1 MESILYI
8 FLPCKK
14 VYPIGVTYLAD
25 FIHRRKPEVRQRI
38 LDLSLF
44 SESQRSQAIR
54 DAALEFKPDL
64 VCFSWRDIQ
73 IFSPHEGDASLEHA
87 FNFYFAGNPIKR
99 VAASFAGLKQ
109 LYRYY
114 SHIRAN
120 LSYPWLVRK
129 EFPKTQI
136 MIGGGAFTAFAD
148 QLIEKLPEGT
158 IGILGEGEDAIL
170 KVVNGE
176 SLENERYI
184 IREGKQT
191 RKGNQGSPALLDALT
206 VDLPYLTSIF
216 PQHAAYMDE
225 SIGVQTKR
233 GCPYDC
239 AFCLYPYIEGKRVR
253 YRPPE
258 MVVKDIS
265 QHYHQ
270 WGARRFW
277 FTDAQF
283 ITGKEAYPQC
293 TEILERIVSEKLEIE
308 WSGYIRTSLITP
320 ELAKLMVRSG
330 VGDLE
335 VAITSGSQE
344 VLNNLHMG
352 FKLERLYD
360 GCRYLA
366 EAGFKG
372 KVILN
377 YSLNSPKETEESLLQ
392 SVESYKKVAS
402 ILGEERVFPLM
413 FFLGIQP
420 NTDLEH
426 RLLEE
431 GYLSAGYNPLMLTPT
446 SIRKLLYNPAPLNK
460 LIAKACLAAWE
471 RKEGS
476 RDPRAWTGSLSQ
488 TASQATPSGPKPDT
502 AHYADANL
510 IRGIQNNSGRD
521 ALLTLEEILRSR
533 RPGSADSRH
542 HGKDGCES
550 NELAVIH
557 RPLHAPW
564 FACIPREHGAIMP
577 LLLG

>member
-1 MESILYI
+1 MNSILYV

-14 VYPIGVTYLAD
+14 VYPIGVTYLAE

-38 LDLSLF
+38 LDLSLYP
-44 SESQRSQAIR
+44 ERERARVLR
-54 DAALEFKPDL
+54 DAASAFRPDL

-87 FNFYFAGNPIKR
+87 FNFYFAGNPLKR
-99 VAASFAGLKQ
+99 IVASVAGLKQ
-109 LYRYY
+109 LYHYY
-114 SHIRAN
+114 GHIRAN
-120 LSYPWLVRK
+120 LSYPWLIRR
-129 EFPKTQI
+129 EFPTAQI
-136 MIGGGAFTAFAD
+136 MIGGGAFTAFAE

-170 KVVNGE
+170 KVVEGQP
-176 SLENERYI
+176 LDGERYI
-184 IREGKQT
+184 IRDGRQILRGEQ
-191 RKGNQGSPALLDALT
+191 RAPALLDALT

-216 PQHAAYMDE
+216 PQYTDYIGEA
-225 SIGVQTKR
+225 IGVQTKR

-258 MVVKDIS
+258 MVVRDIS

-293 TEILERIVSEKLEIE
+293 TEILERIIKEQLEIE

-320 ELAKLMVRSG
+320 DLAKLMVRSG

-377 YSLNSPKETEESLLQ
+377 YSLNSPKETEETLLQ
-392 SVESYKKVAS
+392 SVESYKVVAS
-402 ILGEERVFPLM
+402 ILGEDRVFPLM

-471 RKEGS
+471 RKHGS
-476 RDPRAWTGSLSQ
+476 RDPRTWTGSLSQ
-488 TASQATPSGPKPDT
+488 TRSQAK
-502 AHYADANL
+502 YADDNL
-510 IRGIQNNSGRD
+510 IRGIEGNSGRD

-533 RPGSADSRH
+533 KSLQSTSPSEKKPAMTSAR
-542 HGKDGCES
+542 
-550 NELAVIH
+550 
-557 RPLHAPW
+557 
-564 FACIPREHGAIMP
+564 
-577 LLLG
+577 

>member
-25 FIHRRKPEVRQRI
+25 FIHRRRPEVRQRI
-38 LDLSLF
+38 VDLSLF
-44 SESQRSQAIR
+44 PESQRLNAVR
-54 DAALEFKPDL
+54 DAATEFKPDL

-73 IFSPHEGDASLEHA
+73 IFSPHEGDSSLEHA
-87 FNFYFAGNPIKR
+87 FNFYFASNPLKR
-99 VAASFAGLKQ
+99 VVASFAGLHQ

-120 LSYPWLVRK
+120 LSYPWLIAR

-170 KVVNGE
+170 KVLNGQ
-176 SLENERYI
+176 SLNGERYI
-184 IREGKQT
+184 VREGKT
-191 RKGNQGSPALLDALT
+191 VRKGEQASPALLDALT
-206 VDLPYLTSIF
+206 VDLSYLTSIF
-216 PQHAAYMDE
+216 PQYREYIGE

-283 ITGKEAYPQC
+283 ITGKESYPQC
-293 TEILERIVSEKLEIE
+293 TEILERIVREKLGIE

-377 YSLNSPKETEESLLQ
+377 YSLNSPKETEDSLLQ
-392 SVESYKKVAS
+392 SVESYKVVAS

-420 NTDLEH
+420 NTELEH

-431 GYLSAGYNPLMLTPT
+431 GYLSAGYNPLMLTPN

-460 LIAKACLAAWE
+460 IIAKACLMAWE
-471 RKEGS
+471 RKRGS
-476 RDPRAWTGSLSQ
+476 RDPRAWSGSLSQ
-488 TASQATPSGPKPDT
+488 TAEPSKT
-502 AHYADANL
+502 YADQSML
-510 IRGIQNNSGRD
+510 KGIDGNSGRD
-521 ALLTLEEILRSR
+521 ALLSLEEIIRSR
-533 RPGSADSRH
+533 KSSSQSMASR
-542 HGKDGCES
+542 ENPVATS
-550 NELAVIH
+550 V
-557 RPLHAPW
+557 R
-564 FACIPREHGAIMP
+564 
-577 LLLG
+577 

>member
-1 MESILYI
+1 MNSILYV

-25 FIHRRKPEVRQRI
+25 FIHRRKPDVRQRI

-44 SESQRSQAIR
+44 PDAQRISAVR
-54 DAALEFKPDL
+54 DAATEFKPDL

-73 IFSPHEGDASLEHA
+73 IFSPHEGDSSLEHA
-87 FNFYFAGNPIKR
+87 FNFYFASNPLKR
-99 VAASFAGLKQ
+99 IAASFAGVKQ

-114 SHIRAN
+114 SHIRAA
-120 LSYPWLVRK
+120 LSYPWLIAK
-129 EFPKTQI
+129 EFPKAQI

-148 QLIEKLPEGT
+148 QLIQKLPEGT

-170 KVVNGE
+170 KVIEGQ
-176 SLENERYI
+176 SLEKERYI
-184 IREGKQT
+184 LREGKT
-191 RKGNQGSPALLDALT
+191 VRKGQQGSPALLDALT

-216 PQHAAYMDE
+216 PQHREYLGE
-225 SIGVQTKR
+225 SIGVQSKR

-253 YRPPE
+253 YRPPS

-293 TEILERIVSEKLEIE
+293 TEILERILAEKLEIE

-344 VLNNLHMG
+344 VLNDLHMG

-420 NTDLEH
+420 NTDLEE

-446 SIRKLLYNPAPLNK
+446 SIRKLLYNPAPLNSF
-460 LIAKACLAAWE
+460 IAKACLLAWE

-476 RDPRAWTGSLSQ
+476 RDPRKWTGSLSQ
-488 TASQATPSGPKPDT
+488 APKESGP
-502 AHYADANL
+502 YADANL
-510 IRGIQNNSGRD
+510 IRGIEGNSGRD
-521 ALLTLEEILRSR
+521 ALLSLEEILRSR
-533 RPGSADSRH
+533 KPHAARQS
-542 HGKDGCES
+542 
-550 NELAVIH
+550 
-557 RPLHAPW
+557 PLGVEPSK
-564 FACIPREHGAIMP
+564 I
-577 LLLG
+577 

>member
-25 FIHRRKPEVRQRI
+25 FIHRRKPDVRQRI

-44 SESQRSQAIR
+44 PDGQRIRAVR
-54 DAALEFKPDL
+54 DAATEFKPDL

-73 IFSPHEGDASLEHA
+73 IFSPHEGDSSLEHA
-87 FNFYFAGNPIKR
+87 FNFYFASNPIKR
-99 VAASFAGLKQ
+99 VAASFAGVKQ

-114 SHIRAN
+114 SHIRAA
-120 LSYPWLVRK
+120 LSYPWLIAK
-129 EFPKTQI
+129 EFPKVQI

-148 QLIEKLPEGT
+148 QLIQKLPEGV

-170 KVVNGE
+170 KVIEGQ

-184 IREGKQT
+184 LREGKT
-191 RKGNQGSPALLDALT
+191 VRKGQQGSPALLDALT
-206 VDLPYLTSIF
+206 VDLPYLTTIF
-216 PQHAAYMDE
+216 PQHREYLDE
-225 SIGVQTKR
+225 SIGVQSKR

-253 YRPPE
+253 YRPPA

-293 TEILERIVSEKLEIE
+293 TEILERILAEKLEIE

-335 VAITSGSQE
+335 VAITSGSQM
-344 VLNNLHMG
+344 VLNDLHMG

-420 NTDLEH
+420 NTDLEE

-446 SIRKLLYNPAPLNK
+446 SIRKLLYNPAPLNSF
-460 LIAKACLAAWE
+460 IAKACLMAWE
-471 RKEGS
+471 RKDGS
-476 RDPRAWTGSLSQ
+476 KDPRKWTGSLSQ
-488 TASQATPSGPKPDT
+488 APKESGP
-502 AHYADANL
+502 YADANL
-510 IRGIQNNSGRD
+510 IRGIEGNSGRD
-521 ALLTLEEILRSR
+521 ALLSLEEILRSR
-533 RPGSADSRH
+533 QSIRSA
-542 HGKDGCES
+542 KES
-550 NELAVIH
+550 SEKSVAT
-557 RPLHAPW
+557 PAS
-564 FACIPREHGAIMP
+564 
-577 LLLG
+577 

>member
-1 MESILYI
+1 MKSILYV
-8 FLPCKK
+8 FLPCKQ
-14 VYPIGVTYLAD
+14 VYPIGITYLAD
-25 FIHRRKPEVRQRI
+25 FVHRRRPDVRQQI
-38 LDLSLF
+38 LDLSLYPQ
-44 SESQRSQAIR
+44 SQRPAVLR
-54 DAALEFKPDL
+54 DAVSAFSPEL
-64 VCFSWRDIQ
+64 VAFSWRDIQ

-87 FNFYFAGNPIKR
+87 FNFYFASNPLKR
-99 VAASFAGLKQ
+99 VAASFQGLKQ

-114 SHIRAN
+114 SDIRAN
-120 LSYPWLVRK
+120 LSYPWLIHK
-129 EFPKTQI
+129 EFPKAKI

-148 QLIEKLPEGT
+148 QLMEKLPEGVL
-158 IGILGEGEDAIL
+158 GILGEGEDALI
-170 KVVNGE
+170 KVIDGQP
-176 SLENERYI
+176 LDGERYI
-184 IREGKQT
+184 LREGK
-191 RKGNQGSPALLDALT
+191 RIIKGQQRSTVLLDSQT

-216 PQHAAYMDE
+216 PQHRAYLDE
-225 SIGVQTKR
+225 SIGVQSKR

-253 YRPPE
+253 YRPAA
-258 MVVKDIS
+258 MVVQDIA

-293 TEILERIVSEKLEIE
+293 TEILERILAERLEIQ
-308 WSGYIRTSLITP
+308 WSGYIRTSLITS
-320 ELAKLMVRSG
+320 ELANLMVRSG

-366 EAGFKG
+366 EAGFRG

-377 YSLNSPKETEESLLQ
+377 YSLNSPKETEETLLQ
-392 SVESYKKVAS
+392 SVEAYKKVAS
-402 ILGEERVFPLM
+402 ILGEDRVFPLM

-460 LIAKACLAAWE
+460 IIAKACLAAWE
-471 RKEGS
+471 KRHGS
-476 RDPRAWTGSLSQ
+476 RDPRPWTGSLSQ
-488 TASQATPSGPKPDT
+488 TQPPDGAVSHKT
-502 AHYADANL
+502 YADGSL
-510 IRGIQNNSGRD
+510 IRGVEGNSGRE
-521 ALLTLEEILRSR
+521 ALLTLEEILRARKSSGSSAPQP
-533 RPGSADSRH
+533 RPAATSA
-542 HGKDGCES
+542 
-550 NELAVIH
+550 
-557 RPLHAPW
+557 P
-564 FACIPREHGAIMP
+564 
-577 LLLG
+577 

>member
-1 MESILYI
+1 MNSILYI

-44 SESQRSQAIR
+44 PESQRTQAIR
-54 DAALEFKPDL
+54 DVALDFKPDL

-87 FNFYFAGNPIKR
+87 FNFYFASNPIKR

-120 LSYPWLVRK
+120 LSYPWLIRK
-129 EFPKTQI
+129 EFPRSQI

-176 SLENERYI
+176 SLEHERYI
-184 IREGKQT
+184 IREGNQT
-191 RKGNQGSPALLDALT
+191 RKGSQGAPALLDALT

-216 PQHAAYMDE
+216 PQHASYMDE

-293 TEILERIVSEKLEIE
+293 TEILERILSEKLEIE

-377 YSLNSPKETEESLLQ
+377 YSLNSPKETEDSLLQ
-392 SVESYKKVAS
+392 SVESYKKVAA

-460 LIAKACLAAWE
+460 LIAKACLTAWQQ
-471 RKEGS
+471 KEGS
-476 RDPRAWTGSLSQ
+476 RDPRAWSGSLSQ
-488 TASQATPSGPKPDT
+488 TTSSESKP
-502 AHYADANL
+502 AQPHYADANL
-510 IRGIQNNSGRD
+510 IRGIQNNSGRE
-521 ALLTLEEILRSR
+521 ALLTLEEILRAR
-533 RPGSADSRH
+533 RPAQPTTASAE
-542 HGKDGCES
+542 KT
-550 NELAVIH
+550 AVS
-557 RPLHAPW
+557 P
-564 FACIPREHGAIMP
+564 MS
-577 LLLG
+577 

>member
-1 MESILYI
+1 MVKSILYV

-14 VYPIGVTYLAD
+14 VYPIGVATLAD
-25 FIHRRKPEVRQRI
+25 FVHRRRPDVKQQI
-38 LDLSLF
+38 LDLSLYPRHRR
-44 SESQRSQAIR
+44 ERALR
-54 DAALEFKPDL
+54 DAASASRPDL

-87 FNFYFAGNPIKR
+87 FNFYFASNPLKR
-99 VAASFAGLKQ
+99 VAASVQGLKH
-109 LYRYY
+109 LYQYY
-114 SHIRAN
+114 RDIRTT
-120 LSYPWLVRK
+120 LSYPWVIRK
-129 EFPKTQI
+129 KLPKAQI
-136 MIGGGAFTAFAD
+136 MIGGGAFTAFAE

-158 IGILGEGEDAIL
+158 IGILGEGEDAVL
-170 KVVNGE
+170 KVVEGKP
-176 SLENERYI
+176 LDGERYVL
-184 IREGKQT
+184 REGGRT
-191 RKGNQGSPALLDALT
+191 AKGQQNGSVLLDPQP
-206 VDLPYLTSIF
+206 VDLPYITSIF
-216 PQHAAYMDE
+216 PQHSDYIGE

-253 YRPPE
+253 YRSPE
-258 MVVKDIS
+258 VVVRDIA

-293 TEILERIVSEKLEIE
+293 TEILERIVQERLDIE
-308 WSGYIRTSLITP
+308 WSGYIRTSLITAD
-320 ELAKLMVRSG
+320 LAKLMVRSG

-360 GCRYLA
+360 GCRHLA
-366 EAGFKG
+366 EAGFRG

-377 YSLNSPKETEESLLQ
+377 YSLNSPKETEETLLD
-392 SVESYKKVAS
+392 SIESYKKVAA
-402 ILGEERVFPLM
+402 ILGEDRVFPLM

-431 GYLSAGYNPLMLTPT
+431 GYLSTGYNPLMLTPN

-460 LIAKACLAAWE
+460 LIAKACLSAWH
-471 RKEGS
+471 KKHGS
-476 RDPRAWTGSLSQ
+476 HDPRPWSGSLSQ
-488 TASQATPSGPKPDT
+488 ASPAQQGSSAPTR
-502 AHYADANL
+502 YADSKVGE
-510 IRGIQNNSGRD
+510 GIEGNSGRD
-521 ALLTLEEILRSR
+521 ALLTLEHILRTRKSGR
-533 RPGSADSRH
+533 PVETPGS
-542 HGKDGCES
+542 ES
-550 NELAVIH
+550 TVKRAS
-557 RPLHAPW
+557 
-564 FACIPREHGAIMP
+564 
-577 LLLG
+577 

>member
-1 MESILYI
+1 MNSILYI

-44 SESQRSQAIR
+44 PESQRSQAIR
-54 DAALEFKPDL
+54 DAALDFKPDL

-87 FNFYFAGNPIKR
+87 FNFYFASNPIKR

-120 LSYPWLVRK
+120 LSYPWLIRK

-176 SLENERYI
+176 SLEQERYI

-216 PQHAAYMDE
+216 PQHASYMDE

-293 TEILERIVSEKLEIE
+293 TEILERILSEKLEIE

-392 SVESYKKVAS
+392 SVESYKKVAA

-460 LIAKACLAAWE
+460 LIAKACLTAWE
-471 RKEGS
+471 QKEGS

-488 TASQATPSGPKPDT
+488 TTPSEAKPDQ

-510 IRGIQNNSGRD
+510 IRGIQNNSGRE

-533 RPGSADSRH
+533 RPAH
-542 HGKDGCES
+542 PTAAATEKT
-550 NELAVIH
+550 AVS
-557 RPLHAPW
+557 PTS
-564 FACIPREHGAIMP
+564 
-577 LLLG
+577 

>member
-1 MESILYI
+1 MNSILYI

-14 VYPIGVTYLAD
+14 VYPIGTTYLAD
-25 FIHRRKPEVRQRI
+25 FIHRRKPDVRQRI

-44 SESQRSQAIR
+44 PIKARSQAIR
-54 DAALEFKPDL
+54 DVATEFKPDL

-73 IFSPHEGDASLEHA
+73 IFSPHEGDSSLEHA
-87 FNFYFAGNPIKR
+87 FNFYFASNPLKR
-99 VAASFAGLKQ
+99 LAASVEGVKQ

-114 SHIRAN
+114 SHIYTI
-120 LSYPWLVRK
+120 LSYPALVRK
-129 EFPKTQI
+129 EFPKAQI

-170 KVVNGE
+170 KL
-176 SLENERYI
+176 LEGRSIDDERYI
-184 IREGKQT
+184 IKEGGRIQ
-191 RKGNQGSPALLDALT
+191 KGSHGSPALLDAPA

-216 PQHAAYMDE
+216 PQWQEYQAE
-225 SIGVQTKR
+225 SIGVQSKR

-253 YRPPE
+253 YRPPD

-293 TEILERIVSEKLEIE
+293 TEIMERIISEKLEIE

-320 ELAKLMVRSG
+320 DFAKLMVRSG

-392 SVESYKKVAS
+392 SVESYKMVAS

-420 NTDLEH
+420 NTDLEQ
-426 RLLEE
+426 RLLED

-460 LIAKACLAAWE
+460 IIAKACLKAWE
-471 RKEGS
+471 RKQGS
-476 RDPRAWTGSLSQ
+476 SDPRRWTGSLSQ
-488 TASQATPSGPKPDT
+488 TSDPSPT
-502 AHYADANL
+502 YADENL
-510 IRGIQNNSGRD
+510 SRGIEGNSGRD
-521 ALLTLEEILRSR
+521 ALLSLEEILRSGR
-533 RPGSADSRH
+533 STSTPSQAPEPRTSSAS
-542 HGKDGCES
+542 
-550 NELAVIH
+550 
-557 RPLHAPW
+557 
-564 FACIPREHGAIMP
+564 
-577 LLLG
+577 

>member
-120 LSYPWLVRK
+120 LSYPWLIRK

-293 TEILERIVSEKLEIE
+293 TEILERILSEKLEIE

-488 TASQATPSGPKPDT
+488 TASHTSPAGEKPDT

-510 IRGIQNNSGRD
+510 IRGIQNNSGRE

-533 RPGSADSRH
+533 RPAQPTAATTE
-542 HGKDGCES
+542 KT
-550 NELAVIH
+550 AVS
-557 RPLHAPW
+557 P
-564 FACIPREHGAIMP
+564 MS
-577 LLLG
+577 

>member
-1 MESILYI
+1 MNSILYV

-25 FIHRRKPEVRQRI
+25 FIHRRKPDVRQRI

-44 SESQRSQAIR
+44 PDAQRISAVR
-54 DAALEFKPDL
+54 DAATEFKPDL

-73 IFSPHEGDASLEHA
+73 IFSPHEGDSSLEHA
-87 FNFYFAGNPIKR
+87 FNFYFASNPLKR
-99 VAASFAGLKQ
+99 IAASFAGVKQ

-114 SHIRAN
+114 SHIRAA
-120 LSYPWLVRK
+120 LSYPWLIAK
-129 EFPKTQI
+129 EFPKAQI

-148 QLIEKLPEGT
+148 QLIQKLPEGV

-170 KVVNGE
+170 KVIEGQ
-176 SLENERYI
+176 SLEKERYI
-184 IREGKQT
+184 LREGKT
-191 RKGNQGSPALLDALT
+191 VRKGQQGSPALLDALT

-216 PQHAAYMDE
+216 PQHREYLGE
-225 SIGVQTKR
+225 SIGVQSKR

-253 YRPPE
+253 YRPPS

-293 TEILERIVSEKLEIE
+293 TEILERILAEKLEIE

-335 VAITSGSQE
+335 VAITSGSQV
-344 VLNNLHMG
+344 VLNDLHMG

-420 NTDLEH
+420 NTDLEE

-446 SIRKLLYNPAPLNK
+446 SIRKLLYNPAPLNSF
-460 LIAKACLAAWE
+460 IAKACLRAWE

-476 RDPRAWTGSLSQ
+476 RDPRKWTGSLSQ
-488 TASQATPSGPKPDT
+488 APKESGS
-502 AHYADANL
+502 YADQNL
-510 IRGIQNNSGRD
+510 IRGIEGNSGRD
-521 ALLTLEEILRSR
+521 ALLSLEEILRSR
-533 RPGSADSRH
+533 QSLRSAN
-542 HGKDGCES
+542 ES
-550 NELAVIH
+550 SEKSVAT
-557 RPLHAPW
+557 PAS
-564 FACIPREHGAIMP
+564 
-577 LLLG
+577 

>member
-1 MESILYI
+1 MDSILYV

-25 FIHRRKPEVRQRI
+25 FIHRRRPDVRQRV
-38 LDLSLF
+38 LDLSLYPQA
-44 SESQRSQAIR
+44 QRAQVLRETASAF
-54 DAALEFKPDL
+54 APEL

-87 FNFYFAGNPIKR
+87 FNFYFAGNPLKR
-99 VAASFAGLKQ
+99 VVASFQGLKQ
-109 LYRYY
+109 RYRYY
-114 SHIRAN
+114 HDIRVN
-120 LSYPWLVRK
+120 LSYPWLIRK
-129 EFPKTQI
+129 EFPQAQL

-148 QLIEKLPEGT
+148 QLIEKLPDGT

-170 KVVNGE
+170 RV
-176 SLENERYI
+176 LEGQSPQDERYI
-184 IREGKQT
+184 YREGG
-191 RKGNQGSPALLDALT
+191 RVYKGEKHAPALLDALT

-216 PQHAAYMDE
+216 PQYKEYIGDC
-225 SIGVQTKR
+225 IGVQSKR

-258 MVVKDIS
+258 MVVRDIS

-293 TEILERIVSEKLEIE
+293 TEILERILREHLEIE
-308 WSGYIRTSLITP
+308 WSGYIRTSLITA

-360 GCRYLA
+360 GCHYLA
-366 EAGFKG
+366 EAGFRG

-377 YSLNSPKETEESLLQ
+377 YSLNSPKETEETLLE
-392 SVESYKKVAS
+392 SVESYKTVAS

-431 GYLSAGYNPLMLTPT
+431 GYLSAGYNPLLLTPG
-446 SIRKLLYNPAPLNK
+446 SIKKLLYNPAPLNRI
-460 LIAKACLAAWE
+460 IAKACLAAWH
-471 RKEGS
+471 KKHGS
-476 RDPRAWTGSLSQ
+476 QDPRPWSGALR
-488 TASQATPSGPKPDT
+488 TPPPSPG
-502 AHYADANL
+502 YADESL
-510 IRGIQNNSGRD
+510 IRGIEGNSGRE

-533 RPGSADSRH
+533 KGRGPSTDSV
-542 HGKDGCES
+542 S
-550 NELAVIH
+550 
-557 RPLHAPW
+557 PAPK
-564 FACIPREHGAIMP
+564 IPAIP
-577 LLLG
+577 SVS

>member
-1 MESILYI
+1 MNSILYI

-25 FIHRRKPEVRQRI
+25 FIHRRKPDVRQRI

-44 SESQRSQAIR
+44 PDAQRISAIR
-54 DAALEFKPDL
+54 DAATEFKPDL

-73 IFSPHEGDASLEHA
+73 IFSPHEGDSSLEHA
-87 FNFYFAGNPIKR
+87 FNFYFASNPLKR
-99 VAASFAGLKQ
+99 IAASFAGVKQ

-114 SHIRAN
+114 SHIRAA
-120 LSYPWLVRK
+120 LSYPWLVAK
-129 EFPKTQI
+129 EFPKAQI

-148 QLIEKLPEGT
+148 QLIQKLPEGT

-170 KVVNGE
+170 KVIEGQ
-176 SLENERYI
+176 SLEKERYI
-184 IREGKQT
+184 LREGNT
-191 RKGNQGSPALLDALT
+191 VRKGQQGSPALLDALT

-216 PQHAAYMDE
+216 PQHREYLGE
-225 SIGVQTKR
+225 SIGVQSKR

-253 YRPPE
+253 YRPPS

-293 TEILERIVSEKLEIE
+293 IEILERILAEKLEIE

-335 VAITSGSQE
+335 VAITSGSQV
-344 VLNNLHMG
+344 VLNDLHMG

-420 NTDLEH
+420 NTDLEA

-446 SIRKLLYNPAPLNK
+446 SIRKLLYNPAPLNSF
-460 LIAKACLAAWE
+460 IAKACLMAWE
-471 RKEGS
+471 RKDGS
-476 RDPRAWTGSLSQ
+476 RDPRKWTGSLSQ
-488 TASQATPSGPKPDT
+488 APKESGG
-502 AHYADANL
+502 YADTNL
-510 IRGIQNNSGRD
+510 IRGIEGNSGRD
-521 ALLTLEEILRSR
+521 ALLSLEEILRSR
-533 RPGSADSRH
+533 QSLRSA
-542 HGKDGCES
+542 KES
-550 NELAVIH
+550 SEKSVAT
-557 RPLHAPW
+557 PAS
-564 FACIPREHGAIMP
+564 
-577 LLLG
+577 

>member
-1 MESILYI
+1 MDSILYI

-25 FIHRRKPEVRQRI
+25 FIHRRKPNVRQRI

-44 SESQRSQAIR
+44 PDTQRISAVR
-54 DAALEFKPDL
+54 DAATEFKPDL

-73 IFSPHEGDASLEHA
+73 IFSPHEGDSSLEHA
-87 FNFYFAGNPIKR
+87 FNFYFASNPLKR
-99 VAASFAGLKQ
+99 IAASFAGVKQ

-114 SHIRAN
+114 SHIRAA
-120 LSYPWLVRK
+120 LSYPWLVAK
-129 EFPKTQI
+129 EFPKAQI

-148 QLIEKLPEGT
+148 QLIQKLPEGT

-170 KVVNGE
+170 KVIEGQ
-176 SLENERYI
+176 SLEKERYI
-184 IREGKQT
+184 LREGKT
-191 RKGNQGSPALLDALT
+191 VRKGQQGAPALLDALT

-216 PQHAAYMDE
+216 PQHREYLGE
-225 SIGVQTKR
+225 SIGVQSKR

-253 YRPPE
+253 YRPPA

-293 TEILERIVSEKLEIE
+293 IEILERILAEKLEIE

-392 SVESYKKVAS
+392 SVASYKKVAS

-420 NTDLEH
+420 NTDLEA

-446 SIRKLLYNPAPLNK
+446 SIRKLLYNPAPLNSF
-460 LIAKACLAAWE
+460 IAKACLMAWE
-471 RKEGS
+471 RKAGS
-476 RDPRAWTGSLSQ
+476 RDPRKWTGSLSQ
-488 TASQATPSGPKPDT
+488 TPKESGP
-502 AHYADANL
+502 YADKNL
-510 IRGIQNNSGRD
+510 IRGIEGNSGRD
-521 ALLTLEEILRSR
+521 ALLSLEEILRSR
-533 RPGSADSRH
+533 RPSQSPTPSVENPHVTPTG
-542 HGKDGCES
+542 
-550 NELAVIH
+550 
-557 RPLHAPW
+557 
-564 FACIPREHGAIMP
+564 
-577 LLLG
+577 

>member
-1 MESILYI
+1 MNSILYV

-14 VYPIGVTYLAD
+14 VYPIGITYLAD

-38 LDLSLF
+38 LDLTLYPKDQRDKVLRETVAAF
-44 SESQRSQAIR
+44 S
-54 DAALEFKPDL
+54 PDL

-73 IFSPHEGDASLEHA
+73 IFSPHEGDNSLEHA
-87 FNFYFAGNPIKR
+87 FNFYFASNPFKR
-99 VAASFAGLKQ
+99 ITASFEGVKQ

-114 SHIRAN
+114 DHIWTI
-120 LSYPWLVRK
+120 LSYPWLIRK
-129 EFPKTQI
+129 EFPKAQI

-148 QLIEKLPEGT
+148 QLIEKLPDGT

-170 KVVNGE
+170 KVLNGE
-176 SLENERYI
+176 TLEKERYI
-184 IREGKQT
+184 IRENGKVS
-191 RKGNQGSPALLDALT
+191 KGQQGAPALLDALT
-206 VDLPYLTSIF
+206 VDLPYLTSVF
-216 PQHAAYMDE
+216 PQYAEYKDE
-225 SIGVQTKR
+225 CIGVQTKR

-258 MVVKDIS
+258 MVVRDIS

-293 TEILERIVSEKLEIE
+293 TEILERILREKLEIE
-308 WSGYIRTSLITP
+308 WSGYIRTSLITAD
-320 ELAKLMVRSG
+320 LAKLMVRSG

-344 VLNNLHMG
+344 ILNDLHMG
-352 FKLERLYD
+352 FKLEKLYD

-377 YSLNSPKETEESLLQ
+377 YSLNSPHETEETLLQ
-392 SVESYKKVAS
+392 SVESYKKVAV
-402 ILGEERVFPLM
+402 ILGEDRVFPLM

-431 GYLSAGYNPLMLTPT
+431 GYLSAGYNPLLLTPR
-446 SIRKLLYNPAPLNK
+446 SIKKLLYNPAPLNK
-460 LIAKACLAAWE
+460 IIAKACLAAWH
-471 RKEGS
+471 KKHGS
-476 RDPRAWTGSLSQ
+476 RDPRAWSGSLSQ
-488 TASQATPSGPKPDT
+488 AEQAAPSSGG
-502 AHYADANL
+502 YADGNL
-510 IRGIQNNSGRD
+510 IRGIEQNSGRQ
-521 ALLTLEEILRSR
+521 ALLTLEEIIRS
-533 RPGSADSRH
+533 
-542 HGKDGCES
+542 KK
-550 NELAVIH
+550 
-557 RPLHAPW
+557 AP
-564 FACIPREHGAIMP
+564 ASSIKSPSVTVG
-577 LLLG
+577 

>member
-1 MESILYI
+1 MNSILYV

-25 FIHRRKPEVRQRI
+25 FIHRRKPDVRQRI

-44 SESQRSQAIR
+44 PDAQRISAVR
-54 DAALEFKPDL
+54 DAATEFKPDL

-73 IFSPHEGDASLEHA
+73 IFSPHEGDSSLEHA
-87 FNFYFAGNPIKR
+87 FNFYFASNPLKR
-99 VAASFAGLKQ
+99 IAASFAGVKQ

-114 SHIRAN
+114 SHIRAA
-120 LSYPWLVRK
+120 LSYPWLIAK
-129 EFPKTQI
+129 EFPKAQI

-148 QLIEKLPEGT
+148 QLIQKLPEGV

-170 KVVNGE
+170 KVIEGQ
-176 SLENERYI
+176 SLEKERYI
-184 IREGKQT
+184 LREGKT
-191 RKGNQGSPALLDALT
+191 VRKGQQGSPALLDALT

-216 PQHAAYMDE
+216 PQHREYLGE
-225 SIGVQTKR
+225 SIGVQSKR

-253 YRPPE
+253 YRPPS

-293 TEILERIVSEKLEIE
+293 TEILERILAEKLEIE

-335 VAITSGSQE
+335 VAITSGSQV
-344 VLNNLHMG
+344 VLNDLHMG

-377 YSLNSPKETEESLLQ
+377 YSLNSPKETEDSLLQ
-392 SVESYKKVAS
+392 SVESYKKVAA

-420 NTDLEH
+420 NTDLEE

-446 SIRKLLYNPAPLNK
+446 SIRKLLYNPAPLNSF
-460 LIAKACLAAWE
+460 IAKACLRAWE

-476 RDPRAWTGSLSQ
+476 RDPRKWTGSLSQ
-488 TASQATPSGPKPDT
+488 SPKESGP
-502 AHYADANL
+502 YADQNL
-510 IRGIQNNSGRD
+510 IRGIEGNSGRD
-521 ALLTLEEILRSR
+521 ALLSLEEILRSR
-533 RPGSADSRH
+533 QSLRSA
-542 HGKDGCES
+542 KES
-550 NELAVIH
+550 SEKSVAT
-557 RPLHAPW
+557 PAS
-564 FACIPREHGAIMP
+564 
-577 LLLG
+577 

>member
-1 MESILYI
+1 MMESILYI

-44 SESQRSQAIR
+44 PEDQRISAVR
-54 DAALEFKPDL
+54 HAATEFKPDL

-73 IFSPHEGDASLEHA
+73 IFSPHEGDSSLEHA
-87 FNFYFAGNPIKR
+87 FNFYFASNPLKR
-99 VAASFAGLKQ
+99 ITASFAGLQQ

-114 SHIRAN
+114 SHIRAA
-120 LSYPWLVRK
+120 LSYPWLIAK
-129 EFPKTQI
+129 EFPRAQM

-148 QLIEKLPEGT
+148 QLIQKLPEGT

-170 KVVNGE
+170 KVVEGQ
-176 SLENERYI
+176 SLEQERYI
-184 IREGKQT
+184 VREGKT
-191 RKGNQGSPALLDALT
+191 VRKGQQGAPALLDALT

-216 PQHAAYMDE
+216 PQYTEYLGE
-225 SIGVQTKR
+225 SIGVQSKR

-253 YRPPE
+253 YRPPS

-293 TEILERIVSEKLEIE
+293 TEILERILAEKLEIE

-344 VLNNLHMG
+344 VLNDLHMG
-352 FKLERLYD
+352 FKLEKLYD

-392 SVESYKKVAS
+392 SVESYKNIAA

-420 NTDLEH
+420 NTDLEQ

-431 GYLSAGYNPLMLTPT
+431 GYLSAGYDPLMLTPT
-446 SIRKLLYNPAPLNK
+446 SIRKLLYNPAPLNSF
-460 LIAKACLAAWE
+460 IAKACLRAWE

-476 RDPRAWTGSLSQ
+476 RDPRKWTGSLSQ
-488 TASQATPSGPKPDT
+488 TPKESGS
-502 AHYADANL
+502 YADKSL
-510 IRGIQNNSGRD
+510 IRGIEGNSGRE
-521 ALLTLEEILRSR
+521 ALLSLEEILRSR
-533 RPGSADSRH
+533 QSLRSTKDSGDKSAAIR
-542 HGKDGCES
+542 
-550 NELAVIH
+550 
-557 RPLHAPW
+557 
-564 FACIPREHGAIMP
+564 GA
-577 LLLG
+577 

>member
-1 MESILYI
+1 MNSILYV

-25 FIHRRKPEVRQRI
+25 FIHRRKPDVRQRI

-44 SESQRSQAIR
+44 PDTQRISAVR
-54 DAALEFKPDL
+54 DAATEFKPDL

-73 IFSPHEGDASLEHA
+73 IFSPHEGDSSLEHA
-87 FNFYFAGNPIKR
+87 FNFYFASNPLKR
-99 VAASFAGLKQ
+99 IAASFAGVKQ

-114 SHIRAN
+114 SHIRAA
-120 LSYPWLVRK
+120 LSYPWLIAK
-129 EFPKTQI
+129 EFPKAQI

-148 QLIEKLPEGT
+148 QLIQKLPEGT
-158 IGILGEGEDAIL
+158 IGVLGEGEDAIL
-170 KVVNGE
+170 KVIEGQ
-176 SLENERYI
+176 SLEKERYI
-184 IREGKQT
+184 LREGKT
-191 RKGNQGSPALLDALT
+191 VRKGQQGSPALLDALT

-216 PQHAAYMDE
+216 PQHREYLGE
-225 SIGVQTKR
+225 SIGVQSKR

-239 AFCLYPYIEGKRVR
+239 AFCLYHYIEGKRVR
-253 YRPPE
+253 YRPPS

-293 TEILERIVSEKLEIE
+293 TEILERILAEKLEIE

-335 VAITSGSQE
+335 VAITSGSQV
-344 VLNNLHMG
+344 VLNDLHMG

-420 NTDLEH
+420 NTDLEQ

-446 SIRKLLYNPAPLNK
+446 SIRKLLYNPAPLNSF
-460 LIAKACLAAWE
+460 IAKACLRAWE

-476 RDPRAWTGSLSQ
+476 RDPRKWTGSLSQ
-488 TASQATPSGPKPDT
+488 APKESG
-502 AHYADANL
+502 AYADQNL
-510 IRGIQNNSGRD
+510 IRGIEGNSGRD
-521 ALLTLEEILRSR
+521 ALLSLEEILRSR
-533 RPGSADSRH
+533 RPAQSPAPSVENPHVTSA
-542 HGKDGCES
+542 G
-550 NELAVIH
+550 
-557 RPLHAPW
+557 
-564 FACIPREHGAIMP
+564 
-577 LLLG
+577 

>member
-1 MESILYI
+1 MNSILYV

-25 FIHRRKPEVRQRI
+25 FIHRRKPDVRQRI

-44 SESQRSQAIR
+44 PDGQRISAVR
-54 DAALEFKPDL
+54 DAATEFKPDL

-73 IFSPHEGDASLEHA
+73 IFSPHEGDSSLEHA
-87 FNFYFAGNPIKR
+87 FNFYFASNPLKR
-99 VAASFAGLKQ
+99 IAASFAGVKQ

-114 SHIRAN
+114 SHIRAA
-120 LSYPWLVRK
+120 LSYPWLIAK
-129 EFPKTQI
+129 EFPKAQI

-148 QLIEKLPEGT
+148 QLIQKLPEGV

-170 KVVNGE
+170 KVIEGQ
-176 SLENERYI
+176 SLDNERYI
-184 IREGKQT
+184 LREGKT
-191 RKGNQGSPALLDALT
+191 VRKGQQGSPALLDALT

-216 PQHAAYMDE
+216 PQHREYLGE
-225 SIGVQTKR
+225 SIGVQSKR

-253 YRPPE
+253 YRPPS

-293 TEILERIVSEKLEIE
+293 TEILERILAEKLEIE

-335 VAITSGSQE
+335 VAITSGSQV
-344 VLNNLHMG
+344 VLNDLHMG

-392 SVESYKKVAS
+392 SVESYKKVAA

-420 NTDLEH
+420 NTDLEQ

-446 SIRKLLYNPAPLNK
+446 SIRKLLYNPAPLNSF
-460 LIAKACLAAWE
+460 IAKACLMAWE
-471 RKEGS
+471 RKDGS
-476 RDPRAWTGSLSQ
+476 RDPRKWTGSLSQ
-488 TASQATPSGPKPDT
+488 APKESGP
-502 AHYADANL
+502 YADQSL
-510 IRGIQNNSGRD
+510 IRGIEGNSGRD
-521 ALLTLEEILRSR
+521 ALLSLEEILRSR
-533 RPGSADSRH
+533 KSLRSA
-542 HGKDGCES
+542 KES
-550 NELAVIH
+550 SEKSLAT
-557 RPLHAPW
+557 PAS
-564 FACIPREHGAIMP
+564 
-577 LLLG
+577 

>member
-1 MESILYI
+1 MNSILYI

-25 FIHRRKPEVRQRI
+25 FIHRRKPDVRQRI

-44 SESQRSQAIR
+44 PENQRSQAIR
-54 DAALEFKPDL
+54 DAALDFKPDL

-87 FNFYFAGNPIKR
+87 FNFYFASNPIKR

-120 LSYPWLVRK
+120 LSYPWLIRK
-129 EFPKTQI
+129 EFPKSQI

-176 SLENERYI
+176 SLANERYI

-191 RKGNQGSPALLDALT
+191 RKGNQGAPALLDALT

-216 PQHAAYMDE
+216 PQHASYMDE

-293 TEILERIVSEKLEIE
+293 TEILERILSEKLEIE

-392 SVESYKKVAS
+392 SVESYKKVAA

-460 LIAKACLAAWE
+460 IIAKACLAAWE
-471 RKEGS
+471 QKEGN

-488 TASQATPSGPKPDT
+488 TTPSSPKPDT

-510 IRGIQNNSGRD
+510 IRGIQHNSGRET
-521 ALLTLEEILRSR
+521 LLTLEEILRSR
-533 RPGSADSRH
+533 RPAQPTAATTE
-542 HGKDGCES
+542 KT
-550 NELAVIH
+550 AVS
-557 RPLHAPW
+557 P
-564 FACIPREHGAIMP
+564 MS
-577 LLLG
+577 

>member
-1 MESILYI
+1 MDSILYI

-25 FIHRRKPEVRQRI
+25 FIHRRKPDVRQRI

-44 SESQRSQAIR
+44 LEGQRSSAVR
-54 DAALEFKPDL
+54 DAATEFKPDL

-73 IFSPHEGDASLEHA
+73 IFSPHEGDSSLEHA
-87 FNFYFAGNPIKR
+87 FNFYFASNPLKR
-99 VAASFAGLKQ
+99 VVASFAGLQQ

-114 SHIRAN
+114 SHIRST
-120 LSYPWLVRK
+120 LFYPWLIAK
-129 EFPKTQI
+129 EFPKAQI

-148 QLIEKLPEGT
+148 QLIQKLPEGT

-170 KVVNGE
+170 KVIEGQ
-176 SLENERYI
+176 SLEKERYI
-184 IREGKQT
+184 LREGKT
-191 RKGNQGSPALLDALT
+191 VRKGQQSSPALLDALT

-216 PQHAAYMDE
+216 PQYREYMDE
-225 SIGVQTKR
+225 SIGVQSKR

-253 YRPPE
+253 YRPPS

-293 TEILERIVSEKLEIE
+293 IEILERILAEKLEIE

-320 ELAKLMVRSG
+320 ELARLMVRSG

-420 NTDLEH
+420 NTDLEA

-446 SIRKLLYNPAPLNK
+446 SIRKLLYNPAPLNTF
-460 LIAKACLAAWE
+460 IAKACLMAWE

-476 RDPRAWTGSLSQ
+476 RDPRKWTGSLSQ
-488 TASQATPSGPKPDT
+488 TPKESGP
-502 AHYADANL
+502 YADKNL
-510 IRGIQNNSGRD
+510 IRGIEGNSGRD
-521 ALLTLEEILRSR
+521 ALLSLEEILRSR
-533 RPGSADSRH
+533 KSHVTHQSSVGVEPS
-542 HGKDGCES
+542 K
-550 NELAVIH
+550 I
-557 RPLHAPW
+557 
-564 FACIPREHGAIMP
+564 
-577 LLLG
+577 

>member
-1 MESILYI
+1 MNSILYI
-8 FLPCKK
+8 FLPSKK
-14 VYPIGVTYLAD
+14 IYPIGVTYLAD

-44 SESQRSQAIR
+44 PVSQRSQAIR
-54 DAALEFKPDL
+54 DAAMDFKPDL

-73 IFSPHEGDASLEHA
+73 IFSPHEGDSSLEHA
-87 FNFYFAGNPIKR
+87 FNFYFASNPLKR
-99 VAASFAGLKQ
+99 IVASLQSVKQ

-114 SHIRAN
+114 SHIYTI
-120 LSYPWLVRK
+120 LSYPWLIRK
-129 EFPKTQI
+129 EFPKAQI

-158 IGILGEGEDAIL
+158 IGLLGEGEDAIV
-170 KVVNGE
+170 KV
-176 SLENERYI
+176 LEGRSIEDERYI
-184 IREGKQT
+184 VREGKQV
-191 RKGNQGSPALLDALT
+191 RKGRQGSPALLDALT

-216 PQHAAYMDE
+216 PQYREYEGEA
-225 SIGVQTKR
+225 IGVQTKR

-253 YRPPE
+253 YRPPD
-258 MVVKDIS
+258 MVVKDIA

-270 WGARRFW
+270 WGTRRFW

-293 TEILERIVSEKLEIE
+293 TEILERIVSEKMDIE

-320 ELAKLMVRSG
+320 ELATLMVRSG

-377 YSLNSPKETEESLLQ
+377 YSLNSPKETEETLLQ
-392 SVESYKKVAS
+392 SVESYKMVAS
-402 ILGEERVFPLM
+402 ILGEDRVFPLM

-420 NTDLEH
+420 NTDLEQ

-431 GYLSAGYNPLMLTPT
+431 GYLSPGYNPLMLTPT

-460 LIAKACLAAWE
+460 FIAKACLKAWE

-476 RDPRAWTGSLSQ
+476 RDPRKWTGSLSQ
-488 TASQATPSGPKPDT
+488 TGAETGP
-502 AHYADANL
+502 YADANL
-510 IRGIQNNSGRD
+510 IRGIEGNSGRD
-521 ALLTLEEILRSR
+521 ALLSLEEILKPRQLLK
-533 RPGSADSRH
+533 P
-542 HGKDGCES
+542 
-550 NELAVIH
+550 
-557 RPLHAPW
+557 RPLSDKTSLTNPVH
-564 FACIPREHGAIMP
+564 
-577 LLLG
+577 

>member
-1 MESILYI
+1 MNSILYI

-25 FIHRRKPEVRQRI
+25 FIHRRRPEVRQRI

-44 SESQRSQAIR
+44 PASQRTQVVR
-54 DAALEFKPDL
+54 DVAADFKPDL

-73 IFSPHEGDASLEHA
+73 IFSPHEGDSSLEHA
-87 FNFYFAGNPIKR
+87 FNFYFASNPLKR
-99 VAASFAGLKQ
+99 VVASVEGLKQ

-114 SHIRAN
+114 SHIRAT
-120 LSYPWLVRK
+120 LSYPWLIRK
-129 EFPKTQI
+129 EFPNAHI

-170 KVVNGE
+170 KVLNGE
-176 SLENERYI
+176 SLDGERFI
-184 IREGKQT
+184 IREGKHV
-191 RKGNQGSPALLDALT
+191 RKGEQQKPGLLDALT
-206 VDLPYLTSIF
+206 VDLPYLTTIF
-216 PQHAAYMDE
+216 PQYREYVGE

-258 MVVKDIS
+258 MVVRDIA
-265 QHYHQ
+265 QHYRQ

-293 TEILERIVSEKLEIE
+293 TEILERILSERLEIE

-320 ELAKLMVRSG
+320 DLAKLMVRSG

-377 YSLNSPKETEESLLQ
+377 YSLNSPKETEETLLQ

-402 ILGEERVFPLM
+402 ILGETRVFPLM

-446 SIRKLLYNPAPLNK
+446 SIRKLLYNPAPLNNI
-460 LIAKACLAAWE
+460 IAKACLAAWE

-476 RDPRAWTGSLSQ
+476 RDPRRWTGSLSQ
-488 TASQATPSGPKPDT
+488 TARGNGDT
-502 AHYADANL
+502 SDRYADGNL

-521 ALLTLEEILRSR
+521 ALLSLEAILKSR
-533 RPGSADSRH
+533 QSSKASAATEPH
-542 HGKDGCES
+542 ITTTAG
-550 NELAVIH
+550 
-557 RPLHAPW
+557 
-564 FACIPREHGAIMP
+564 
-577 LLLG
+577 

>member
-1 MESILYI
+1 MNSVLYI

-44 SESQRSQAIR
+44 PESQRTQAIR
-54 DAALEFKPDL
+54 DAALDFKPDL

-87 FNFYFAGNPIKR
+87 FNFYFASNPIKR

-120 LSYPWLVRK
+120 LSYPWLIRK

-170 KVVNGE
+170 KVINGD
-176 SLENERYI
+176 SLEQERYI
-184 IREGKQT
+184 VREGKQI
-191 RKGNQGSPALLDALT
+191 RKGQQGSPALLDALT

-265 QHYHQ
+265 QHYHL

-293 TEILERIVSEKLEIE
+293 TEILERILSEKLEIE

-377 YSLNSPKETEESLLQ
+377 YSLNSPTETEESLLQ
-392 SVESYKKVAS
+392 SVESYKKVAG

-460 LIAKACLAAWE
+460 IIAKACLTAWQQ
-471 RKEGS
+471 KEGS
-476 RDPRAWTGSLSQ
+476 RDPRAWSGSLSQ
-488 TASQATPSGPKPDT
+488 TATPDSRPDH

-521 ALLTLEEILRSR
+521 ALLTLEEIIRSR
-533 RPGSADSRH
+533 RPSLPPATSTE
-542 HGKDGCES
+542 KT
-550 NELAVIH
+550 AVS
-557 RPLHAPW
+557 PTS
-564 FACIPREHGAIMP
+564 
-577 LLLG
+577 